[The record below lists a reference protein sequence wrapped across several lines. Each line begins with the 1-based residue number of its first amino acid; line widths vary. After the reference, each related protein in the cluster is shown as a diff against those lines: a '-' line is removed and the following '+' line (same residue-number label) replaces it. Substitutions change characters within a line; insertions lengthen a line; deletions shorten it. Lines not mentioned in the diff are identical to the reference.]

1 MTMRVSA
8 AEITVQRPD
17 RRYRPALANRF
28 VLRLLHS
35 RARPILGAR
44 MTALRY
50 TARSGAV
57 VMVPAQAARDRDR
70 LVVRVGRPEGKRW
83 WRQFINRAPT
93 DVLVEGQWHAATAE
107 AAADERAVQAYRDAF
122 PHVAAADGATFVT
135 VALDRPLPAT
145 PPLRGLPLVRAWF
158 ATVTIAEFV
167 GFAVPAC
174 VGALTVSTRP
184 AASLP
189 ALLASGAVEGGLLGS
204 GQVAVLRR
212 ALPEVPGRRWI
223 AATAGA
229 AVLAYAIGL
238 APSAFAI
245 DAWPVPLAIVYAAIG
260 GGLLLASIGT
270 AQWLILRRHVAHAV
284 HWIWATALA
293 WAMGLGA
300 FLVFTMPLWQ
310 PGQPLSL
317 IVAIG
322 LGGGLLMAAT
332 TSLIT
337 GVTLRRL
344 LR

>member
-1 MTMRVSA
+1 MRVSA
-8 AEITVQRPD
+8 PEITVGRPGRVH
-17 RRYRPALANRF
+17 RRPLANRF
-28 VLRLLHS
+28 MLRLLRS
-35 RARPILGAR
+35 RARPVLGAR

-57 VMVPAQAARDRDR
+57 VMVPVQAAHDRDR
-70 LVVRVGRPEGKRW
+70 LVVLVGRPEGKRW
-83 WRQFINRAPT
+83 WRHFINRAPT

-107 AAADERAVQAYRDAF
+107 VAADERAAQAYRDAF
-122 PHVAAADGATFVT
+122 PHIAAAEGATFVT
-135 VALDRPLPAT
+135 VTLDHQLPAT

-158 ATVTIAEFV
+158 ATVTVAEFV

-184 AASLP
+184 AISVP

-204 GQVAVLRR
+204 GQVAVLRW
-212 ALPEVPGRRWI
+212 ALPELPGRRWI

-270 AQWLILRRHVAHAV
+270 AQWFILRRHVAHAG
-284 HWIWATALA
+284 HWIWVTALA
-293 WAMGLGA
+293 WAVGLGV
-300 FLVFTMPLWQ
+300 FLGFTMPLWQ
-310 PGQPLSL
+310 PGQPLPL

-322 LGGGLLMAAT
+322 VGGGLLMAAA